1 MDFKAIWSTSYGN
14 SLKLYIPDSNIH
26 VCHFF
31 VKTIC
36 SKRQSHYLARRMNV
50 QSQETTSKKAAV
62 LQAVLELIGENGFH
76 GVPMSQVAK
85 NAGVAAG
92 TIYHYFDSKDSL
104 IRELCA
110 LIKSRMAEAMF
121 SKDFDDLS
129 FRERFFNGWVRLCRF
144 FIDNKHSLTF
154 IQQYNNSPYAKQQ
167 TCEPASPFGQRFE
180 AFLKAGIDDGHIK
193 NLEYNLI
200 AAIVFGCI
208 MTTAKFHIEGRH
220 SYSDEDLTKIA
231 TIIWDGIKVPE

>member
-1 MDFKAIWSTSYGN
+1 MNKLGN
-14 SLKLYIPDSNIH
+14 YRENRHALLRLNN
-26 VCHFF
+26 CHLF
-31 VKTIC
+31 VKHIHSAYKSC
-36 SKRQSHYLARRMNV
+36 YLAHRMNV
-50 QSQETTSKKAAV
+50 QSQDITSKKAAV

-104 IRELCA
+104 IRELCV

-121 SKDFDDLS
+121 SKDFDQLN
-129 FRERFFNGWVRLCRF
+129 FRERFFKGWVRLCRY

-154 IQQYNNSPYAKQQ
+154 IQQYNSSPYAKQQ
-167 TCEPASPFGQRFE
+167 TCEPVSPFGQKFE
-180 AFLKAGIDDGHIK
+180 AFLKAGVDDGFIK
-193 NLEYNLI
+193 NLEYNLV

-231 TIIWDGIKVPE
+231 TIIWDGLKVPE